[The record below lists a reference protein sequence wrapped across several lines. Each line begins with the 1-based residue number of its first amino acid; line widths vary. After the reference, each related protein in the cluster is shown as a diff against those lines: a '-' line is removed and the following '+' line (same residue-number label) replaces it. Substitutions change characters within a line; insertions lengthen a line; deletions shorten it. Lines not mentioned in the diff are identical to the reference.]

1 MTLPGPRPVL
11 HDDKQAPDSAKWAS
25 SSNKPHAGG
34 CSVRGNHRSPWLAQA
49 AVRIIETH
57 ESEMAGCNKSFT
69 SSCFVHFLNNNR
81 TSPPHYHSLSFF
93 FFVSFVF
100 EIHYQ
105 PNALVWA
112 SRLAQQAKGG
122 RETWNA
128 RKSEPVSPGHLR
140 LPTLKDHTE

>member
-34 CSVRGNHRSPWLAQA
+34 CSVRGNNRSPWLAQA

-57 ESEMAGCNKSFT
+57 ESEMASCNKSFT

-81 TSPPHYHSLSFF
+81 TTLPPLSLPLIFLSPLCLRFIISQMHWSEPLGLHNKQR
-93 FFVSFVF
+93 
-100 EIHYQ
+100 E
-105 PNALVWA
+105 
-112 SRLAQQAKGG
+112 GG
-122 RETWNA
+122 RPEMPGNL
-128 RKSEPVSPGHLR
+128 SPCPLATCVCQ
-140 LPTLKDHTE
+140 P

>member
-11 HDDKQAPDSAKWAS
+11 HDDKQALDSAKWAS
-25 SSNKPHAGG
+25 TSNKPHAGG
-34 CSVRGNHRSPWLAQA
+34 CSVRGNNRSPWLAQA

-81 TSPPHYHSLSFF
+81 TFLPPLSLPLI

-112 SRLAQQAKGG
+112 SRLTQQAKGG

-128 RKSEPVSPGHLR
+128 RKSESLSPGHLH